1 MASGR
6 LNGVFFGI
14 EHEVAFLNRDGEFAD
29 FSRTTFDDFNE
40 IIEKLPLY
48 PQDYPQ
54 LRIGDAGIKVKR
66 WYIEGFERFK
76 DSEKPVDCVPK
87 GIEIRTR
94 IHSSIKNTI
103 SELTE
108 SFYLLTDIANSF
120 GFTPVLLSFNP
131 YHAVFEPAPPLNA
144 YEIKRRQ
151 ASPEKQTAHIPM
163 LTYGPDLSLSVKGLT
178 TERVIDIGKK
188 LTYYSPFV
196 VPFSFSSPFYGGNL
210 WNGLSVRTFVRTGA
224 RPAVMVFID
233 EPEKL
238 VKSSPSLTKK
248 ARIPAEVGRIEF
260 KAFDSCDD
268 FSLYSGLF
276 VLLKGLVVDQSL
288 PGRAIVP
295 DPELHQV
302 SAQEGFDNNHVFL
315 GAKESVHAVRIALD
329 SDPDC
334 EMLAPIE
341 ALLEERKTPAHRLKE
356 VFNQE
361 LSIEK
366 TLKKTY
372 RDLRSS

>member
-1 MASGR
+1 MEFS
-6 LNGVFFGI
+6 FGI
-14 EHEVAFLNRDGEFAD
+14 EHEVAFLNEEDKFAD
-29 FSRTTFDDFNE
+29 FSRTTFDDFNQ
-40 IIEKLPLY
+40 IIKKLPLY

-210 WNGLSVRTFVRTGA
+210 WNGLSVRTFIRTGA
-224 RPAVMVFID
+224 RPAAMVFID
-233 EPEKL
+233 EAEKL

-268 FSLYSGLF
+268 FSLYSGLL

-288 PGRAIVP
+288 LGRAIVP

-302 SAQEGFDNNHVFL
+302 SAREGFENDQVFL
-315 GAKESVHAVRIALD
+315 EAKEIIHAVKIALD
-329 SDPDC
+329 RDPDC
-334 EMLAPIE
+334 KMLAPIE
-341 ALLEERKTPAHRLKE
+341 TLLEERRTPAHRLKE
-356 VFNQE
+356 VFNHE
-361 LSIEK
+361 WSIEK

-372 RDLRSS
+372 TEFTG